1 MFPYHILVTLDRNYL
16 KVLSVMLYSLSQS
29 DPEGVYTVYVVNN
42 TLTEEDF
49 ASLSA
54 LLPRTELVNV
64 QVPEDLLQNA
74 PVSDRYPTEM
84 YYRLF
89 AARYLPQQ
97 LERILYL
104 DPDLVVLHSLRS
116 LYQIDFDGKLFAAA
130 SHIESR
136 TFRELNRRR
145 LHLSEHAKYLNSGVM
160 MMNLALLRKES
171 PQTILDYIQSHKATL
186 LLPDQDVLNALYADR
201 TVPLDP
207 LVYNLGEKYLRL
219 KNLHL
224 PPAEKLTLD
233 WVRSNTAHRPLLRAQ
248 QALEGAL
255 PRQLRHLL
263 PRMGATAAAA
273 DRQKLTACSEK
284 LRTPPCPKRR
294 CCGTIY
300 GSFPSSPA
308 SKSGRTK
315 RLIF

>member
-64 QVPEDLLQNA
+64 RVPEDLLQNA

-171 PQTILDYIQSHKATL
+171 PQTIIDYIQSHKATM

-224 PPAEKLTLD
+224 PPQEKLTLD
-233 WVRSNTAHRPLLRAQ
+233 WVRSNTAIVHYYGRNKPWKEHYRGSLGIFYHEWEQ
-248 QALEGAL
+248 QLQ
-255 PRQLRHLL
+255 QLT
-263 PRMGATAAAA
+263 G
-273 DRQKLTACSEK
+273 KN
-284 LRTPPCPKRR
+284 
-294 CCGTIY
+294 
-300 GSFPSSPA
+300 
-308 SKSGRTK
+308 
-315 RLIF
+315 

>member
-84 YYRLF
+84 NYRLF

-233 WVRSNTAHRPLLRAQ
+233 WVRSNTAIVHYYGRNKPWKEHYRGSLGIFYHEWEQ
-248 QALEGAL
+248 QLQ
-255 PRQLRHLL
+255 QLT
-263 PRMGATAAAA
+263 G
-273 DRQKLTACSEK
+273 KN
-284 LRTPPCPKRR
+284 
-294 CCGTIY
+294 
-300 GSFPSSPA
+300 
-308 SKSGRTK
+308 
-315 RLIF
+315 

>member
-16 KVLSVMLYSLSQS
+16 KVLSVMLYPLSQS

-64 QVPEDLLQNA
+64 QVSEDLLQNA

-84 YYRLF
+84 YYRLC

-116 LYQIDFDGKLFAAA
+116 LYQIDFDSKLFAAA

-171 PQTILDYIQSHKATL
+171 PQTIIDYIQSHKATL

-224 PPAEKLTLD
+224 PPQEKLTLD
-233 WVRSNTAHRPLLRAQ
+233 WVRSNTAIVHYYGRNKPWKEHYRGSLGIFYHEWEQ
-248 QALEGAL
+248 QLQ
-255 PRQLRHLL
+255 QLT
-263 PRMGATAAAA
+263 G
-273 DRQKLTACSEK
+273 KN
-284 LRTPPCPKRR
+284 
-294 CCGTIY
+294 
-300 GSFPSSPA
+300 
-308 SKSGRTK
+308 
-315 RLIF
+315 

>member
-64 QVPEDLLQNA
+64 QVSEDLLQNA

-171 PQTILDYIQSHKATL
+171 PQTIIDYIQSHKATL

-207 LVYNLGEKYLRL
+207 MVYNLGEKYLRL

-224 PPAEKLTLD
+224 PPQEKLTLD
-233 WVRSNTAHRPLLRAQ
+233 WVRSNTAIVHYYGRNKPWKEHYRGSLGIFYYEWEQ
-248 QALEGAL
+248 QLQ
-255 PRQLRHLL
+255 QLT
-263 PRMGATAAAA
+263 G
-273 DRQKLTACSEK
+273 KN
-284 LRTPPCPKRR
+284 
-294 CCGTIY
+294 
-300 GSFPSSPA
+300 
-308 SKSGRTK
+308 
-315 RLIF
+315 

>member
-64 QVPEDLLQNA
+64 RVPEDLLQNA
-74 PVSDRYPTEM
+74 PVSYRYPTEM

-116 LYQIDFDGKLFAAA
+116 LYQIDFDSKLFAAA

-171 PQTILDYIQSHKATL
+171 PQTIIDYIQSHKATL

-224 PPAEKLTLD
+224 PPQEKLTLD
-233 WVRSNTAHRPLLRAQ
+233 WVRSNTAIVHYYGRNKPWKEHYRGSLGIFYHEWEQ
-248 QALEGAL
+248 QLQ
-255 PRQLRHLL
+255 QLT
-263 PRMGATAAAA
+263 G
-273 DRQKLTACSEK
+273 KN
-284 LRTPPCPKRR
+284 
-294 CCGTIY
+294 
-300 GSFPSSPA
+300 
-308 SKSGRTK
+308 
-315 RLIF
+315 

>member
-64 QVPEDLLQNA
+64 RVPEDLLQNA

-171 PQTILDYIQSHKATL
+171 PQTIIDYIQSHKATL

-207 LVYNLGEKYLRL
+207 LGYNLGEKYLRL

-224 PPAEKLTLD
+224 PPQEKLTLD
-233 WVRSNTAHRPLLRAQ
+233 WVRSNTAIVHYYGRNKPWKEHYRGSLGIFYHEWEQ
-248 QALEGAL
+248 QLQ
-255 PRQLRHLL
+255 QLT
-263 PRMGATAAAA
+263 G
-273 DRQKLTACSEK
+273 KN
-284 LRTPPCPKRR
+284 
-294 CCGTIY
+294 
-300 GSFPSSPA
+300 
-308 SKSGRTK
+308 
-315 RLIF
+315 

>member
-64 QVPEDLLQNA
+64 RVPEDLLQNA
-74 PVSDRYPTEM
+74 PGSDRYPTEM

-116 LYQIDFDGKLFAAA
+116 LYQIDFDSKLFAAA

-171 PQTILDYIQSHKATL
+171 PQTIIDYIQSHKATL

-224 PPAEKLTLD
+224 PPQEKLTLD
-233 WVRSNTAHRPLLRAQ
+233 WVRSNTAIVHYYGRNKPWKEHYRGSLGIFYHEWEQ
-248 QALEGAL
+248 QLQ
-255 PRQLRHLL
+255 QLT
-263 PRMGATAAAA
+263 G
-273 DRQKLTACSEK
+273 KN
-284 LRTPPCPKRR
+284 
-294 CCGTIY
+294 
-300 GSFPSSPA
+300 
-308 SKSGRTK
+308 
-315 RLIF
+315 

>member
-64 QVPEDLLQNA
+64 RVPEDLLQNA

-116 LYQIDFDGKLFAAA
+116 LYQIDFDSKLFAAA

-171 PQTILDYIQSHKATL
+171 PQTIIDYIQSHKATL

-224 PPAEKLTLD
+224 PPQEKLALD
-233 WVRSNTAHRPLLRAQ
+233 WVRSNTAIVHYYGRNKPWKEHYRGSLGIFYHEWEQ
-248 QALEGAL
+248 QLQ
-255 PRQLRHLL
+255 QLT
-263 PRMGATAAAA
+263 G
-273 DRQKLTACSEK
+273 KN
-284 LRTPPCPKRR
+284 
-294 CCGTIY
+294 
-300 GSFPSSPA
+300 
-308 SKSGRTK
+308 
-315 RLIF
+315 

>member
-171 PQTILDYIQSHKATL
+171 PQTIIDYIQSHKATL

-233 WVRSNTAHRPLLRAQ
+233 WVRSNTAIVHYYGRNKPWKEHYRGSLGIFYHEWEKQLQ
-248 QALEGAL
+248 Q
-255 PRQLRHLL
+255 
-263 PRMGATAAAA
+263 
-273 DRQKLTACSEK
+273 LTGK
-284 LRTPPCPKRR
+284 N
-294 CCGTIY
+294 
-300 GSFPSSPA
+300 
-308 SKSGRTK
+308 
-315 RLIF
+315 

>member
-16 KVLSVMLYSLSQS
+16 KVLSVMLYYLSQS

-171 PQTILDYIQSHKATL
+171 PQTIINYIQSHKATL

-233 WVRSNTAHRPLLRAQ
+233 WVRSNTAIVHYYGRNKPWKEHYRGSLGIFYHEWEQ
-248 QALEGAL
+248 QLQ
-255 PRQLRHLL
+255 QLT
-263 PRMGATAAAA
+263 G
-273 DRQKLTACSEK
+273 KN
-284 LRTPPCPKRR
+284 
-294 CCGTIY
+294 
-300 GSFPSSPA
+300 
-308 SKSGRTK
+308 
-315 RLIF
+315 

>member
-64 QVPEDLLQNA
+64 RVPEDLLQNA

-171 PQTILDYIQSHKATL
+171 PQTIIDYIQSHKATL

-233 WVRSNTAHRPLLRAQ
+233 WVRSNTAIVHYYGRNKPWKEHYRGSLGIFYHEWEQ
-248 QALEGAL
+248 QLQ
-255 PRQLRHLL
+255 QLT
-263 PRMGATAAAA
+263 G
-273 DRQKLTACSEK
+273 KN
-284 LRTPPCPKRR
+284 
-294 CCGTIY
+294 
-300 GSFPSSPA
+300 
-308 SKSGRTK
+308 
-315 RLIF
+315 

>member
-64 QVPEDLLQNA
+64 RVPEDLLQNA

-116 LYQIDFDGKLFAAA
+116 LYQIDFDSKLFAAA

-171 PQTILDYIQSHKATL
+171 PQTIIDYIQSHKATL

-224 PPAEKLTLD
+224 PPQEKLTLD
-233 WVRSNTAHRPLLRAQ
+233 WVRSNTAIVHYYGRNKPWKEHYRGSLGIFYHELEQ
-248 QALEGAL
+248 QLQ
-255 PRQLRHLL
+255 QLT
-263 PRMGATAAAA
+263 G
-273 DRQKLTACSEK
+273 KN
-284 LRTPPCPKRR
+284 
-294 CCGTIY
+294 
-300 GSFPSSPA
+300 
-308 SKSGRTK
+308 
-315 RLIF
+315 

>member
-64 QVPEDLLQNA
+64 RVPEDLLQNA

-116 LYQIDFDGKLFAAA
+116 LYQIDFDSKLFAAA

-160 MMNLALLRKES
+160 MINLALLRKES
-171 PQTILDYIQSHKATL
+171 PQTIIDYIQSHKATL

-224 PPAEKLTLD
+224 PPQEKLTLD
-233 WVRSNTAHRPLLRAQ
+233 WVRSNTAIVHYYGRNKPWKEHYRGSLGIFYHEWEQ
-248 QALEGAL
+248 QLQ
-255 PRQLRHLL
+255 QLT
-263 PRMGATAAAA
+263 G
-273 DRQKLTACSEK
+273 KN
-284 LRTPPCPKRR
+284 
-294 CCGTIY
+294 
-300 GSFPSSPA
+300 
-308 SKSGRTK
+308 
-315 RLIF
+315 

>member
-64 QVPEDLLQNA
+64 RVPEDLLQNA

-116 LYQIDFDGKLFAAA
+116 LYQIDFDSKLFAAA

-171 PQTILDYIQSHKATL
+171 PQTIIDYIQSHKATL

-224 PPAEKLTLD
+224 PPQEKLTLD
-233 WVRSNTAHRPLLRAQ
+233 WVRSNTAIVHYYGRNKPWKEHYRGSLGIFYHEWEQ
-248 QALEGAL
+248 QLQ
-255 PRQLRHLL
+255 QLT
-263 PRMGATAAAA
+263 G
-273 DRQKLTACSEK
+273 KN
-284 LRTPPCPKRR
+284 
-294 CCGTIY
+294 
-300 GSFPSSPA
+300 
-308 SKSGRTK
+308 
-315 RLIF
+315 

>member
-1 MFPYHILVTLDRNYL
+1 MQFKLGCPAVSGNLCTAAAIGSNRNLNKEEYDVSLSHLVTLDRNYL

-64 QVPEDLLQNA
+64 RVPEDLLQNA

-116 LYQIDFDGKLFAAA
+116 LYQIDFDSKLFAAA

-171 PQTILDYIQSHKATL
+171 PQTIIDYIQSHKATL

-224 PPAEKLTLD
+224 PPQEKLTLD
-233 WVRSNTAHRPLLRAQ
+233 WVRSNTAIVHYYGRNKPWKEHYRGSLGVLYHEWEQ
-248 QALEGAL
+248 QL
-255 PRQLRHLL
+255 RQLT
-263 PRMGATAAAA
+263 G
-273 DRQKLTACSEK
+273 KN
-284 LRTPPCPKRR
+284 
-294 CCGTIY
+294 
-300 GSFPSSPA
+300 
-308 SKSGRTK
+308 
-315 RLIF
+315 

>member
-89 AARYLPQQ
+89 AARSLPQQ

-171 PQTILDYIQSHKATL
+171 PQTIIDYIQSHKATL

-233 WVRSNTAHRPLLRAQ
+233 WVRSNTAIVHYYGRNKPWKEHYRGSLGIFYHEWEQ
-248 QALEGAL
+248 QLQ
-255 PRQLRHLL
+255 QLT
-263 PRMGATAAAA
+263 G
-273 DRQKLTACSEK
+273 KN
-284 LRTPPCPKRR
+284 
-294 CCGTIY
+294 
-300 GSFPSSPA
+300 
-308 SKSGRTK
+308 
-315 RLIF
+315 

>member
-116 LYQIDFDGKLFAAA
+116 LYQIDFDGKLFAVA

-171 PQTILDYIQSHKATL
+171 PQTIINYIQSHKATL

-233 WVRSNTAHRPLLRAQ
+233 WVRSNTAIVHYYGRNKPWKEHYRGSLGIFYHEWEQ
-248 QALEGAL
+248 QLQ
-255 PRQLRHLL
+255 QLT
-263 PRMGATAAAA
+263 G
-273 DRQKLTACSEK
+273 KN
-284 LRTPPCPKRR
+284 
-294 CCGTIY
+294 
-300 GSFPSSPA
+300 
-308 SKSGRTK
+308 
-315 RLIF
+315 

>member
-1 MFPYHILVTLDRNYL
+1 MMFPYHILVTLDRNYL

-64 QVPEDLLQNA
+64 RVPEDLLQNA

-171 PQTILDYIQSHKATL
+171 PQTIIDYIQSHKATL

-224 PPAEKLTLD
+224 PPQEKLTLD
-233 WVRSNTAHRPLLRAQ
+233 WVRSNTAIVHYYGRNKPWKEHYRGSLGIFYHEWEQ
-248 QALEGAL
+248 QLQ
-255 PRQLRHLL
+255 QLT
-263 PRMGATAAAA
+263 G
-273 DRQKLTACSEK
+273 KN
-284 LRTPPCPKRR
+284 
-294 CCGTIY
+294 
-300 GSFPSSPA
+300 
-308 SKSGRTK
+308 
-315 RLIF
+315 

>member
-29 DPEGVYTVYVVNN
+29 NPEGVYTVYVVNN

-64 QVPEDLLQNA
+64 RVPEDLLQNA

-171 PQTILDYIQSHKATL
+171 PQTIIDYIQSHKATL

-201 TVPLDP
+201 TIPLDP
-207 LVYNLGEKYLRL
+207 MVYNLGEKYLRL

-233 WVRSNTAHRPLLRAQ
+233 WVRSNTAIVHYYGRNKPWKEHYRGSLGIFYHEWEQ
-248 QALEGAL
+248 QLQ
-255 PRQLRHLL
+255 QLT
-263 PRMGATAAAA
+263 G
-273 DRQKLTACSEK
+273 KN
-284 LRTPPCPKRR
+284 
-294 CCGTIY
+294 
-300 GSFPSSPA
+300 
-308 SKSGRTK
+308 
-315 RLIF
+315 

>member
-64 QVPEDLLQNA
+64 RVPEDLLQNA

-233 WVRSNTAHRPLLRAQ
+233 WVRSNTAIVHYYGRNKPWKEHYRGSLGIFYHEWEQ
-248 QALEGAL
+248 QLQ
-255 PRQLRHLL
+255 QLT
-263 PRMGATAAAA
+263 G
-273 DRQKLTACSEK
+273 KN
-284 LRTPPCPKRR
+284 
-294 CCGTIY
+294 
-300 GSFPSSPA
+300 
-308 SKSGRTK
+308 
-315 RLIF
+315 

>member
-171 PQTILDYIQSHKATL
+171 PQTIIDYIQSHKATL
-186 LLPDQDVLNALYADR
+186 LLSDQDVLNALYADR

-233 WVRSNTAHRPLLRAQ
+233 WVRSNTAIVHYYGRNKPWKEHYRGSLGIFYHEWEQ
-248 QALEGAL
+248 QLQ
-255 PRQLRHLL
+255 QLT
-263 PRMGATAAAA
+263 G
-273 DRQKLTACSEK
+273 KN
-284 LRTPPCPKRR
+284 
-294 CCGTIY
+294 
-300 GSFPSSPA
+300 
-308 SKSGRTK
+308 
-315 RLIF
+315 

>member
-64 QVPEDLLQNA
+64 RVPEDLLQNT

-116 LYQIDFDGKLFAAA
+116 LYQIDFDSKLFAAA

-171 PQTILDYIQSHKATL
+171 PQTIIDYIQSHKATL

-224 PPAEKLTLD
+224 PPQEKLTLD
-233 WVRSNTAHRPLLRAQ
+233 WVRSNTAIVHYYGRNKPWKEHYRGSLGIFYHELEQ
-248 QALEGAL
+248 QLQ
-255 PRQLRHLL
+255 QLT
-263 PRMGATAAAA
+263 G
-273 DRQKLTACSEK
+273 KN
-284 LRTPPCPKRR
+284 
-294 CCGTIY
+294 
-300 GSFPSSPA
+300 
-308 SKSGRTK
+308 
-315 RLIF
+315 

>member
-64 QVPEDLLQNA
+64 RVPEDLLQNA
-74 PVSDRYPTEM
+74 PVSDRYPSEM

-116 LYQIDFDGKLFAAA
+116 LYQIDFDSKLFAAA

-171 PQTILDYIQSHKATL
+171 PQTIIDYIQSHKATL

-201 TVPLDP
+201 TIPLDP
-207 LVYNLGEKYLRL
+207 MVYNLGEKYLRL

-233 WVRSNTAHRPLLRAQ
+233 WVRSNTAIVHYYGRNKPWKEHYRGSLGIFYHEWEQ
-248 QALEGAL
+248 QLQ
-255 PRQLRHLL
+255 QLT
-263 PRMGATAAAA
+263 G
-273 DRQKLTACSEK
+273 KN
-284 LRTPPCPKRR
+284 
-294 CCGTIY
+294 
-300 GSFPSSPA
+300 
-308 SKSGRTK
+308 
-315 RLIF
+315 

>member
-233 WVRSNTAHRPLLRAQ
+233 WVRSNTAIVHYYGRNKPWKEHYRGSLGIFYHEWEQ
-248 QALEGAL
+248 QLQ
-255 PRQLRHLL
+255 QL
-263 PRMGATAAAA
+263 TV
-273 DRQKLTACSEK
+273 KN
-284 LRTPPCPKRR
+284 
-294 CCGTIY
+294 
-300 GSFPSSPA
+300 
-308 SKSGRTK
+308 
-315 RLIF
+315 

>member
-64 QVPEDLLQNA
+64 RVPEDLLQNA
-74 PVSDRYPTEM
+74 PVSDRYSTEM

-116 LYQIDFDGKLFAAA
+116 LYQIDFDSKLFAAA

-171 PQTILDYIQSHKATL
+171 PQTIIDYIQSHKATL

-224 PPAEKLTLD
+224 PPQEKLTLD
-233 WVRSNTAHRPLLRAQ
+233 WVRSNTAIVHYYGRNKPWKEHYRGSLGIFYHEWEQ
-248 QALEGAL
+248 QLQ
-255 PRQLRHLL
+255 QLT
-263 PRMGATAAAA
+263 G
-273 DRQKLTACSEK
+273 KN
-284 LRTPPCPKRR
+284 
-294 CCGTIY
+294 
-300 GSFPSSPA
+300 
-308 SKSGRTK
+308 
-315 RLIF
+315 

>member
-89 AARYLPQQ
+89 AARY

-233 WVRSNTAHRPLLRAQ
+233 WVRSNTAIVHYYGRNKPWKEHYRGSLGIFYHEWEQ
-248 QALEGAL
+248 QLQ
-255 PRQLRHLL
+255 QLT
-263 PRMGATAAAA
+263 G
-273 DRQKLTACSEK
+273 KN
-284 LRTPPCPKRR
+284 
-294 CCGTIY
+294 
-300 GSFPSSPA
+300 
-308 SKSGRTK
+308 
-315 RLIF
+315 

>member
-64 QVPEDLLQNA
+64 RVPEDLLQNA

-116 LYQIDFDGKLFAAA
+116 LYQIDFDSKLFAAA

-171 PQTILDYIQSHKATL
+171 PQTIIDYIQSHKATL

-201 TVPLDP
+201 TIPLDP

-233 WVRSNTAHRPLLRAQ
+233 WVRSNTAIVHYYGRNKPWKEHYRGSLGIFYHEWEQ
-248 QALEGAL
+248 QLQ
-255 PRQLRHLL
+255 QLT
-263 PRMGATAAAA
+263 G
-273 DRQKLTACSEK
+273 KN
-284 LRTPPCPKRR
+284 
-294 CCGTIY
+294 
-300 GSFPSSPA
+300 
-308 SKSGRTK
+308 
-315 RLIF
+315 

>member
-171 PQTILDYIQSHKATL
+171 PQTIIDYIQSHKATL

-201 TVPLDP
+201 TVSLDP

-233 WVRSNTAHRPLLRAQ
+233 WVRSNTAIVHYYGRNKPWKEHYRGSLGIFYHEWEQ
-248 QALEGAL
+248 QLQ
-255 PRQLRHLL
+255 QLT
-263 PRMGATAAAA
+263 G
-273 DRQKLTACSEK
+273 KN
-284 LRTPPCPKRR
+284 
-294 CCGTIY
+294 
-300 GSFPSSPA
+300 
-308 SKSGRTK
+308 
-315 RLIF
+315 

>member
-1 MFPYHILVTLDRNYL
+1 MFPYHILVTPDRNYL

-171 PQTILDYIQSHKATL
+171 PQTIIDYIQSHKATL

-233 WVRSNTAHRPLLRAQ
+233 WVRSNTAIVHYYGRNKPWKEHYRGSLGIFYHEWEQ
-248 QALEGAL
+248 QLQ
-255 PRQLRHLL
+255 QLT
-263 PRMGATAAAA
+263 G
-273 DRQKLTACSEK
+273 KN
-284 LRTPPCPKRR
+284 
-294 CCGTIY
+294 
-300 GSFPSSPA
+300 
-308 SKSGRTK
+308 
-315 RLIF
+315 

>member
-116 LYQIDFDGKLFAAA
+116 LYQIDFDSKLFAAA

-171 PQTILDYIQSHKATL
+171 PQTIIDYIQSHKATL

-233 WVRSNTAHRPLLRAQ
+233 WVRSNTAIVHYYGRNKPWKEHYRGSLGIFYHEWEQ
-248 QALEGAL
+248 QLQ
-255 PRQLRHLL
+255 QLT
-263 PRMGATAAAA
+263 G
-273 DRQKLTACSEK
+273 KN
-284 LRTPPCPKRR
+284 
-294 CCGTIY
+294 
-300 GSFPSSPA
+300 
-308 SKSGRTK
+308 
-315 RLIF
+315 

>member
-42 TLTEEDF
+42 TMTEEDF

-64 QVPEDLLQNA
+64 QVPENLLQNA
-74 PVSDRYPTEM
+74 PVSNRYHTEM

-171 PQTILDYIQSHKATL
+171 PQTIINYIQSHKATL

-233 WVRSNTAHRPLLRAQ
+233 WVRSNTAIVHYYGRNKPWKEHYRGSLGIFYHEWEQ
-248 QALEGAL
+248 QLQ
-255 PRQLRHLL
+255 QLT
-263 PRMGATAAAA
+263 G
-273 DRQKLTACSEK
+273 KN
-284 LRTPPCPKRR
+284 
-294 CCGTIY
+294 
-300 GSFPSSPA
+300 
-308 SKSGRTK
+308 
-315 RLIF
+315 

>member
-54 LLPRTELVNV
+54 MLPRTELVNV
-64 QVPEDLLQNA
+64 RVPEDLLQNA

-116 LYQIDFDGKLFAAA
+116 LYQIDFDSKLFAAA

-171 PQTILDYIQSHKATL
+171 PQTIIDYIQSHKATL

-224 PPAEKLTLD
+224 PPQEKLTLD
-233 WVRSNTAHRPLLRAQ
+233 WVRSNTAIVHYYGRNKPWKEHYRGSLGIFYHELEQ
-248 QALEGAL
+248 QLQ
-255 PRQLRHLL
+255 QLT
-263 PRMGATAAAA
+263 G
-273 DRQKLTACSEK
+273 KN
-284 LRTPPCPKRR
+284 
-294 CCGTIY
+294 
-300 GSFPSSPA
+300 
-308 SKSGRTK
+308 
-315 RLIF
+315 

>member
-64 QVPEDLLQNA
+64 RVPEDLLQNA

-116 LYQIDFDGKLFAAA
+116 LYQIDFDSKLFAAA

-171 PQTILDYIQSHKATL
+171 PQTIIDYIQSHKATL

-201 TVPLDP
+201 TIPLDP
-207 LVYNLGEKYLRL
+207 MVYNLGEKYLRL

-233 WVRSNTAHRPLLRAQ
+233 WVRSNTAIVHYYGRNKPWKEHYRGSLGIFYHEWEQ
-248 QALEGAL
+248 QLQ
-255 PRQLRHLL
+255 QLT
-263 PRMGATAAAA
+263 G
-273 DRQKLTACSEK
+273 KN
-284 LRTPPCPKRR
+284 
-294 CCGTIY
+294 
-300 GSFPSSPA
+300 
-308 SKSGRTK
+308 
-315 RLIF
+315 

>member
-64 QVPEDLLQNA
+64 RVPEDLLQNA

-171 PQTILDYIQSHKATL
+171 PQTIIDYIQSHKATL

-233 WVRSNTAHRPLLRAQ
+233 WVRSNTAIVHYYGRNKPWKEHYRGSLGIFYYEWEQ
-248 QALEGAL
+248 QLQ
-255 PRQLRHLL
+255 QLT
-263 PRMGATAAAA
+263 G
-273 DRQKLTACSEK
+273 KN
-284 LRTPPCPKRR
+284 
-294 CCGTIY
+294 
-300 GSFPSSPA
+300 
-308 SKSGRTK
+308 
-315 RLIF
+315 

>member
-171 PQTILDYIQSHKATL
+171 PQTIIDYIQSHKATL

-224 PPAEKLTLD
+224 PPQEKLTLD
-233 WVRSNTAHRPLLRAQ
+233 WVRSNTAIVHYYGRNKPWKEHYRGSLGIFYYEWEQ
-248 QALEGAL
+248 QLQ
-255 PRQLRHLL
+255 QLT
-263 PRMGATAAAA
+263 G
-273 DRQKLTACSEK
+273 KN
-284 LRTPPCPKRR
+284 
-294 CCGTIY
+294 
-300 GSFPSSPA
+300 
-308 SKSGRTK
+308 
-315 RLIF
+315 